1 MTMATE
7 TRANSATLRYC
18 RVAPRKARIVVDL
31 IRDKRVDHAL
41 DILRNSQ
48 KGVANTIYKLLDSAV
63 ANVQESDLDWDLDRL
78 VVSRAWVDE
87 GPTMRRF
94 RARAQGRATRIRK
107 RTSHIHIE
115 LNED

>member
-1 MTMATE
+1 MMATE
-7 TRANSATLRYC
+7 TRAHTATLRFA

-31 IRDKRVDHAL
+31 IRERRVDQAL

-48 KGVANTIYKLLDSAV
+48 KGVAETVYKLLDSAV
-63 ANVQESDLDWDLDRL
+63 ANVQESELDWDLDRL

-94 RARAQGRATRIRK
+94 RARAMGRATRIRK
-107 RTSHIHIE
+107 RTSHIYIE
-115 LNED
+115 LSED